1 MLTASEHGMLK
12 VTADE
17 EPPACTGAE
26 GREQVGKLVQEVGF
40 RQSRW
45 SINICDVD
53 SDIADLQAD
62 ELQLKRLGNEA
73 TLNWPSRQLVAV
85 NERQTAASLWLSLYG
100 RSLAVNMQN

>member
-45 SINICDVD
+45 SINTCDFD
-53 SDIADLQAD
+53 SDIADLQAAG
-62 ELQLKRLGNEA
+62 R
-73 TLNWPSRQLVAV
+73 RVVAQTSW
-85 NERQTAASLWLSLYG
+85 ERGYT
-100 RSLAVNMQN
+100 